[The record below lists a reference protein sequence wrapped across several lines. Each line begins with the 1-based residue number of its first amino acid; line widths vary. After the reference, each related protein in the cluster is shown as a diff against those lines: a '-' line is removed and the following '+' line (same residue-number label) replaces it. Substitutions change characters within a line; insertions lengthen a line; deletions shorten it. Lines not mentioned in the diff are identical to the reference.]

1 MFQISSLKIYF
12 IYKSIELCLFETAG
26 WSKVQKSIEIKIRFL
41 KKPDGWPGPARAFH
55 VRASPHGPAR
65 AGRAFFQPGLARAG
79 LSKTARA
86 GPGGPC
92 ANTIIFKDQ
101 KLDKT
106 QCEYK

>member
-1 MFQISSLKIYF
+1 MSFRDRRVVKNSKNQLK
-12 IYKSIELCLFETAG
+12 S
-26 WSKVQKSIEIKIRFL
+26 KIRFL

-92 ANTIIFKDQ
+92 ANTNFYLLLIQNQFILNKID
-101 KLDKT
+101 
-106 QCEYK
+106 